1 MRNARMAT
9 GPVAAA
15 AVALLLVGCGGPKP
29 IYRADPRPSASDVK
43 AAQEAKPSSS
53 STATRN
59 RAAEGP
65 RPSNRQIEEVT
76 STWLGTPYRYGG
88 VGESGIDC
96 SALAQNVM
104 GDLGVTIPRTT
115 RDQKLVGVSVPRHK
129 LKPGDLLFFRLESS
143 RINHVGI
150 ALGPDRFVHASS
162 SRGVVVDRLM
172 SDYFSRRF
180 VEARRVLPQ

>member
-1 MRNARMAT
+1 MRITRKAT
-9 GPVAAA
+9 GLAATA

-29 IYRADPRPSASDVK
+29 IYRTDPRPAASD
-43 AAQEAKPSSS
+43 ARAPQNPPST

-59 RAAEGP
+59 RTAEGP
-65 RPSNRQIEEVT
+65 RPSDRQIEEIT
-76 STWLGTPYRYGG
+76 SVWLGTPYRYGG
-88 VGESGIDC
+88 VSENGIDC

-115 RDQKLVGVSVPRHK
+115 RDQKLVGVSVPRHR
-129 LKPGDLLFFRLESS
+129 LKPGDLLFFRLESN
-143 RINHVGI
+143 RVNHVGI